1 MLFKEMMED
10 ERYAGRIEGISEGR
24 LQGVASSIL
33 AILASTG
40 KVSASS
46 KEFIANQK
54 DEDILNQWLLIAAS
68 ASSVEEFEQKIR
80 K

>member
-10 ERYAGRIEGISEGR
+10 ERSAGRTEGR
-24 LQGVASSIL
+24 LQGVVSSIL

-40 KVSASS
+40 NVPISLR
-46 KEFIANQK
+46 ELIANQK

-80 K
+80 N

>member
-1 MLFKEMMED
+1 MLFKKMMED
-10 ERYAGRIEGISEGR
+10 ERSAGRAEGR
-24 LQGVASSIL
+24 LQGVVSSIL

-40 KVSASS
+40 NVPISLR
-46 KEFIANQK
+46 ELIANQK

>member
-10 ERYAGRIEGISEGR
+10 ERSAGRAEGR
-24 LQGVASSIL
+24 LQGVVSSIL

-40 KVSASS
+40 NVPISLR
-46 KEFIANQK
+46 ELIANQK

-80 K
+80 N

>member
-10 ERYAGRIEGISEGR
+10 ERSAGRAEGR
-24 LQGVASSIL
+24 LQGVVSSIL

-40 KVSASS
+40 NVPISLR
-46 KEFIANQK
+46 ELIANQK
-54 DEDILNQWLLIAAS
+54 DEDILNQWLLIAAT

-80 K
+80 N

>member
-10 ERYAGRIEGISEGR
+10 ERSAGRAEGR
-24 LQGVASSIL
+24 LQGVVSSIL
-33 AILASTG
+33 AILALTG
-40 KVSASS
+40 NVPISLR
-46 KEFIANQK
+46 ELIANQK

-80 K
+80 N